1 LSFSEVLLP
10 LTNCPLDESQNSS
23 QNEKSQNITRLT
35 GNVRQKEECMKIG
48 YVRVS
53 KQEQHEMLQIDALKE
68 AGCEKWFL
76 DETTGSRAER
86 KGLDEALVYLRPG
99 DKLVV

>member
-1 LSFSEVLLP
+1 
-10 LTNCPLDESQNSS
+10 
-23 QNEKSQNITRLT
+23 
-35 GNVRQKEECMKIG
+35 MKIG

-53 KQEQHEMLQIDALKE
+53 KQEHHEMLQIDALKE

-76 DETTGSRAER
+76 DKTTGSKAER
-86 KGLDEALVYLRPG
+86 KGLDEALVYLGPG